1 VALFLLTIAFAV
13 ASVASAVSIGR
24 APVEGV
30 RRGVHRFSVAIT
42 IGLLIAATYLAY
54 WGMIGLRTWA

>member
-1 VALFLLTIAFAV
+1 
-13 ASVASAVSIGR
+13 
-24 APVEGV
+24 V

-54 WGMIGLRTWA
+54 WGMIGLRTWALTVEVSDYAQYKKAPTFAGG